1 MAAAP
6 RSPEDR
12 RAQILDVAVRLLETV
27 PFDDLSIDQVAAE
40 AGVSAPL
47 LFHYFKNKQG
57 FRNAVLEASASEL
70 QRRMTPDATLPLYG
84 QLRAGVETFADAV
97 IEHPTI
103 YLAVM
108 RMAGSGNERMRQIY
122 RGMRRTFTRW
132 IAQGDW
138 SIAAV
143 AGVSLAEFG
152 VPTTPA
158 LEAATSGW
166 QAFMEEI
173 VLSWLDEP
181 TMERTEMID
190 LCERAFY
197 HLLPAAGVDVDT
209 LDTTR

>member
-27 PFDDLSIDQVAAE
+27 PFDDLSMDQVAAE
-40 AGVSAPL
+40 AGVSPPL

-70 QRRMTPDATLPLYG
+70 QRRMTPDATLPVSG

-108 RMAGSGNERMRQIY
+108 RMAGSGDERMRQIY
-122 RGMRRTFTRW
+122 RGMRHTFTHW
-132 IAQGDW
+132 I
-138 SIAAV
+138 
-143 AGVSLAEFG
+143 GVSLAEFG

-158 LEAATSGW
+158 LEAAISGW
-166 QAFMEEI
+166 QAFMEEV

-181 TMERTEMID
+181 TMDRTDMID

-197 HLLPAAGVDVDT
+197 HLLPAAGVDVDA
-209 LDTTR
+209 LDVTR

>member
-27 PFDDLSIDQVAAE
+27 PFDDLSMDQVAVE
-40 AGVSAPL
+40 AGVSPPL

-70 QRRMTPDATLPLYG
+70 QRRMTPDATLPVSG

-108 RMAGSGNERMRQIY
+108 RMAGSGDERMRKIY

-132 IAQGDW
+132 IGA
-138 SIAAV
+138 
-143 AGVSLAEFG
+143 SLAELG

-158 LEAATSGW
+158 LEAAISGW

-181 TMERTEMID
+181 TMDRTDMID

-197 HLLPAAGVDVDT
+197 HLLPAAGVDVDA
-209 LDTTR
+209 LDVTR